1 MVLLRGTRRR
11 PAPSP
16 RWKEVGEGTQA
27 THRRGYRAF
36 AAGLGLTGLVATGLA
51 VRALPHLPRGY
62 VLFLV
67 LALLGGFVVVR
78 LRSGLLL
85 SLQVPLAPVWL
96 YGWPAAPPLFLLS
109 LPALVLL
116 HRTTFWRGLVYFGG
130 GTVWSLLAGLAFQH
144 VVPRFRPPW
153 GELGGMALGGTV
165 YAVGTVL
172 TVAAG
177 HYLATGRLDPL
188 SPRGLLGTGGVVFL
202 VAGPPSYLMVLA
214 TQNPSQ
220 PHLLTLAIWLLT
232 AMALK
237 GFLETR
243 EANTRLREALTELQ
257 QLSVT
262 DPLTGLFN
270 RRHFMEILER
280 EMSRHGRY
288 GQPFSLLLLDVRN
301 LKHINDTRG
310 HPAGDAVLCSVA
322 DALRGRLRRSDLAFR
337 IGGDEFAVL
346 LPHTDPQGAYRLALG
361 LYDRLRAQDPL
372 ADVTIGVAG
381 FPAHARDP
389 TSLIAAADA
398 ALYRARA
405 VGDPVGIV
413 QSP

>member
-11 PAPSP
+11 RVLSP
-16 RWKEVGEGTQA
+16 RGKDVGEGTQA
-27 THRRGYRAF
+27 PPRLGYQAF

-51 VRALPHLPRGY
+51 VRAVPHLPRTY

-67 LALLGGFVVVR
+67 LAVLGSFVVVR

-85 SLQVPLAPVWL
+85 SCQVPLAPVWL
-96 YGWPAAPPLFLLS
+96 YGWSAAPPFFFLS

-130 GTVWSLLAGLAFQH
+130 GTVWSLLAGLTLQH
-144 VVPRFRPPW
+144 AGPRLRPPW
-153 GELGGMALGGTV
+153 GELGGMALGSAV
-165 YAVGTVL
+165 YAVGAVL
-172 TVAAG
+172 TTAAG
-177 HYLATGRLDPL
+177 HYLATGRLSPL

-202 VAGPPSYLMVLA
+202 AAGLPSYLMVLA
-214 TQNPSQ
+214 AQNPTQ
-220 PHLLTLAIWLLT
+220 PHVLVLAIWLLT

-243 EANTRLREALTELQ
+243 EANTRLREALAELQ
-257 QLSVT
+257 RLSVT

-270 RRHFMEILER
+270 RRHFMETLDR
-280 EMSRHGRY
+280 ELNRHDRY

-310 HPAGDAVLCSVA
+310 HPAGDAVLCAVA
-322 DALRGRLRRSDLAFR
+322 DTLRSRLRRSDLAFR

-346 LPHTDPQGAYRLALG
+346 LPHTDPQGAYRLAQG

-381 FPAHARDP
+381 FPAHAREP
-389 TSLIAAADA
+389 ASLIAAADA

-405 VGDPVGIV
+405 SGDSVGIV
-413 QSP
+413 QPP